1 MTTFLIADDHPLYR
15 DALKGALNISFDDVK
30 ILETGDV
37 NNTVSALQENEVDL
51 LLLDLHMPGSNDLF
65 GFLHI
70 QKQFADLPIAVIS
83 GTKDAN
89 LISKIIGLGA
99 IGFIPKTTSASNIS
113 EAINVM
119 LEGDVWLPES
129 VRLQIKDVDENFSQL
144 AENVASLTP
153 SQYKVLCYMRDGL
166 LNKQIGYNLGIA
178 EATVKAHVTVMFR
191 KLGIN
196 NRTQAVLIASE
207 LQLEPPG
214 NESLVVADI
223 PLRSNHFKWFHF
235 PIVYLTHEIGLT
247 MTKEIP
253 LTQHQM
259 K

>member
-1 MTTFLIADDHPLYR
+1 MITLLIADDHPLYR
-15 DALKGALNISFDDVK
+15 DALKGALNISFDDVT

-37 NNTVSALQENEVDL
+37 NSTVSVLQDNEVDL

-83 GTKDAN
+83 GTEDAS
-89 LISKIIGLGA
+89 LISKVIGLGA
-99 IGFIPKTTSASNIS
+99 TGFIPKTASANNIN
-113 EAINVM
+113 EAVNVM

-129 VRLQIKDVDENFSQL
+129 VRLQIKDVDEEFSKL

-166 LNKQIGYNLGIA
+166 LNKQIAYKLGIA
-178 EATVKAHVTVMFR
+178 EATVKAHVTVIFR

-196 NRTQAVLIASE
+196 NRTQAVLIASQ
-207 LQLEPPG
+207 LQLEPPAK
-214 NESLVVADI
+214 ES
-223 PLRSNHFKWFHF
+223 
-235 PIVYLTHEIGLT
+235 
-247 MTKEIP
+247 
-253 LTQHQM
+253 
-259 K
+259 